1 VALSAFPAPWSDPT
15 RRPDVP
21 PRHAPRAAALLLPG
35 TPGECAEAR
44 RFTVRTLAA
53 WDLGHLADDARTVVG
68 ELTANAVRH
77 AGTRHPLTAAEGEIR
92 LRVTLRAAHLLIAVT
107 DRGDDLPAYPGPAG
121 DLDTA
126 GRGLRVVEA
135 LSDHWGWTR
144 YRPSGKT
151 VWAQLPLRARI

>member
-1 VALSAFPAPWSDPT
+1 MALSAFPTPWSDPT
-15 RRPDVP
+15 GRPNVP
-21 PRHAPRAAALLLPG
+21 PRHTPRAAALLLSG
-35 TPGECAEAR
+35 TSHECAEAR

-53 WDLGHLADDARTVVG
+53 WESEHLADDARTVVG

-77 AGTRHPLTAAEGEIR
+77 ARAHRPLDTAEAEIR
-92 LRVTLRAAHLLIAVT
+92 LKLTLRPAHLLISVT
-107 DRGDDLPAYPGPAG
+107 DHGDDLPAYPPPAG

-144 YRPSGKT
+144 YRPTGKT
-151 VWAQLPLRARI
+151 VWALLPLRPRS